1 MPNALDA
8 SVNKDVN
15 SLCKF
20 FCDNSAALSYPI
32 VFFFFLL
39 SRLRCRRM
47 LTVDGKTVFVCQCY
61 SCNAVSYTM
70 KVMFSEG
77 QLTVCQTI
85 LSSAVVHPLGR
96 SRGEW
101 GHVVLWWWGP
111 CCTYQGGV
119 DYKKA
124 YHTCG
129 SWDLSPFVWCIKF
142 YYCYFINIF

>member
-1 MPNALDA
+1 
-8 SVNKDVN
+8 
-15 SLCKF
+15 
-20 FCDNSAALSYPI
+20 
-32 VFFFFLL
+32 
-39 SRLRCRRM
+39 M

-77 QLTVCQTI
+77 QLTVCQTS
-85 LSSAVVHPLGR
+85 LPSAVVHTLAAAEVNGVMSSSGGEDTVV
-96 SRGEW
+96 SR
-101 GHVVLWWWGP
+101 GP

-129 SWDLSPFVWCIKF
+129 SWDLSPFV
-142 YYCYFINIF
+142 